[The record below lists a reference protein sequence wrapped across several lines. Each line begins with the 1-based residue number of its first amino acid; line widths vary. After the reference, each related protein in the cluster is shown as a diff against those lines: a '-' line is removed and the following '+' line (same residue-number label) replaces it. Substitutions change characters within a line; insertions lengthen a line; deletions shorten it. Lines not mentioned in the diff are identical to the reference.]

1 MKKALSGLLLGSL
14 LLLLP
19 QVAGA
24 AAYFYVDPDASG
36 SRNGSAANP
45 WQSLADSGAWTAV
58 NNALATDDVVVYFSA
73 RQAGSDTDQTTTS
86 GLTVARSNTST
97 HRLTLTGMDK
107 WNTNDASPSWADYN
121 GSSRFKITGGPSA
134 AFLYMPDDDYVTL
147 RGFKVVSNGSPEHVA
162 QVAGSHVII
171 EWCDISGMSTASM
184 FQFRYAIDSSGSCD
198 DITIRNNVF
207 HDGYKELLY
216 FGGCQNEDR
225 YGHTNIRILDNHIYN
240 STGDGLDIKD
250 GNRYITVRGN
260 IVHDNNGDGI
270 VSHSAYLAEKNRV
283 YNNGGR
289 GIHHSNMWGRREDTH
304 NGDIW
309 RNNLIYGNRGESIVI
324 KNNSSNPAPRNA
336 RIYNN
341 TCYNAGGSNVSISSG
356 VYDVYVQN
364 NICYQSGSSNISIS
378 ASGTVVND
386 HNYTQNPSFVNV
398 AAGDFSLQPGSP
410 CIDAGVALTG
420 FADDFRGA
428 SRPSGAGWDIGAY
441 EYTTGSQPVPPPPP
455 TGLTVTPE

>member
-1 MKKALSGLLLGSL
+1 MKKALIGLFLGSL
-14 LLLLP
+14 LLLGP
-19 QVAGA
+19 HVAGA
-24 AAYFYVDPDASG
+24 ATYFYADPDASG
-36 SRNGSAANP
+36 TQNGSASNP
-45 WQSLADSGAWTAV
+45 WHSLSDSGAWTAI
-58 NNALATDDVVVYFSA
+58 NNALAGDDVVVYFSA
-73 RQAGSDTDQTTTS
+73 RQAGSDTDETTTG
-86 GLTVARSNTST
+86 GLTVARTNTSS

-107 WNTNDASPSWADYN
+107 WNTNDSSPSWADYN
-121 GSSRFKITGGPSA
+121 GSSRFKVTNGPSQ

-147 RGFKVVSNGSPEHVA
+147 RGFKVVGNGSPEHVV

-171 EWCDISGMSTASM
+171 ERCDVSGMSNASM

-198 DITIRNNVF
+198 DIIIRDNVF

-216 FGGCQNEDR
+216 FGGCQDEDR
-225 YGHTNIRILDNHIYN
+225 YGHTNVQILDNHIYN

-260 IVHDNNGDGI
+260 IIHNNNGDGI

-304 NGDIW
+304 NGDVW
-309 RNNLIYGNRGESIVI
+309 RNNLLYGNGNDNMQLNDSG
-324 KNNSSNPAPRNA
+324 SNPSIRNA

-341 TCYNAGGSNVSISSG
+341 TCYNAGAHNIWIDSN

-364 NICYQSGSSNISIS
+364 NIAYQSGSTNISIS

-386 HNYTQNPSFVNV
+386 HNYTQNPSFLNA

-428 SRPSGAGWDIGAY
+428 SRPSGSAWDIGAY
-441 EYTTGSQPVPPPPP
+441 ECGSASTPVPAP
-455 TGLTVTPE
+455 TGLIVTPE